1 MAKPLKVGFVGFG
14 GIAQG
19 AHMPGWQKL
28 QADGVTELVAVADVS
43 QAALQA
49 AQDKFGVPAGDC
61 FADYNEMLRE
71 VKLDIVDVCTPN
83 CFHRDPT
90 VAAFEAGAHVIVEKP
105 MTVSAADG
113 EAMIAAGKQAGK
125 LLMIAQ
131 SCRYLPTAVAA
142 KRAVRTIGDIYWARA
157 SLLRPRGVPAWGAF
171 TIKELSAGGPIYDL
185 GVHILD
191 FCLHMM
197 DFPEPTAVS
206 AATFLRISNKKSIMK
221 HDPRKYTVP
230 EELAVALIRFSNGA
244 VITLETSWAVNAAQ
258 GTFSCFINGTKGG
271 IEWSGDK
278 LTLIREEYGMLT
290 NATPQ
295 VIPESGQ
302 ASHSEEIFAFVDAI
316 RRKKPSPVPGEQAIT
331 TQRILDAIYRSAE
344 KGKEVEVR

>member
-1 MAKPLKVGFVGFG
+1 MAKPLRVGFVGFG

-28 QADGVTELVAVADVS
+28 QGDGVTELVAVADVS
-43 QAALQA
+43 KAALQA
-49 AQDKFGVPAGDC
+49 AQDKFGVAAGDC
-61 FADYNEMLRE
+61 FADYNEMLKK

-90 VAAFEAGAHVIVEKP
+90 VAAFKAGAHVIVEKP

-113 EAMIAAGKQAGK
+113 EAMIAAGKKAGK

-142 KRAVRTIGDIYWARA
+142 KRAVRAIGNIYWARA

-197 DFPEPTAVS
+197 DFPQPTAVS
-206 AATFLRISNKKSIMK
+206 AATFLEISNKKSIMK
-221 HDPRKYTVP
+221 HDPKKYTVP
-230 EELAVALIRFSNGA
+230 EELAVALIRFENGA
-244 VITLETSWAVNAAQ
+244 VITLETSWAVNASQ
-258 GTFSCFINGTKGG
+258 GTYSCFINGTKGG
-271 IEWSGDK
+271 IEWSGSS
-278 LTLIREEYGMLT
+278 LTLIREEHGMLT

-316 RRKKPSPVPGEQAIT
+316 RRKKPSPVPGEQAII

-344 KGKEVEVR
+344 RGKEVEVG